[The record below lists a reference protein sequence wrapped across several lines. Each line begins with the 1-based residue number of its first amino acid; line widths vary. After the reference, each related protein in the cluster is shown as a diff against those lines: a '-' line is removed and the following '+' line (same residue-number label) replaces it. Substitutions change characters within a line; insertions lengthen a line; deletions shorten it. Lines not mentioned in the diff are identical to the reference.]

1 MKQMSEWEK
10 AVRIEL
16 INRGMKIND
25 LAAAIG
31 KSVSH
36 VGPVINGRVIAPPT
50 HYAISEYLGIDDP
63 ENADA
68 STASA

>member
-1 MKQMSEWEK
+1 MKKMSEWEK

-16 INRGMKIND
+16 INRGMSINE

-36 VGPVINGRVIAPPT
+36 VGPVINGRVVAPPT
-50 HYAISEYLGIDDP
+50 FIAISEYLGIEIPD
-63 ENADA
+63 ENT
-68 STASA
+68 STVSV